1 MDTLT
6 EAGLPG
12 DAASGELNYLR
23 DGIRRFL
30 TRAVVPH
37 RERWREAGVVD
48 RGVWRAAGD
57 AGLLCL
63 AIPETY
69 GGGGGTFRHEAILIE
84 ELARIGFGD
93 LALSLHNA
101 IVAPY
106 ILHYGTEAQRM
117 RYLPAM
123 ARGSLV
129 GAIAMTEPG
138 AGSDLNSMRT
148 HARPDG
154 DGWVLN
160 GQKTFISNGQ
170 LAELIIVAAKTDPE
184 AGARGIS
191 LFLVETEG
199 ATGFRRGR
207 NLAKVGR
214 HAQDTSELFFDD
226 VRLPADA
233 LLGEAGRG
241 FHQLMQQLPQERLV
255 IGVGSVA
262 AMETAIEHTLAYV
275 REREMFGQTLFDF
288 QNTRFVLAEAKT
300 QATIGRV
307 FMDWCVDRL
316 VEGKLDA
323 ATAAMSKWWGSQTL
337 CEIADRC
344 LQLFGGYGYMAEYPI
359 AHLWADARI
368 GMIYGGSNEVMKELI
383 ARSL

>member
-138 AGSDLNSMRT
+138 AGSDLKSMRT

-300 QATIGRV
+300 EATIGRV

>member
-1 MDTLT
+1 MDDM
-6 EAGLPG
+6 AGG
-12 DAASGELNYLR
+12 SELEYLR
-23 DGIRRFL
+23 SSIRRFL
-30 TRAVVPH
+30 EREVMPHRDRWRREGCVDRAV
-37 RERWREAGVVD
+37 WS
-48 RGVWRAAGD
+48 AAGA

-63 AIPETY
+63 AIPEQY
-69 GGGGGTFRHEAILIE
+69 GGGGGTFRHEAVLIE

-106 ILHYGTEAQRM
+106 ILHYGTEAQRLQ
-117 RYLPAM
+117 YLPAM
-123 ARGSLV
+123 ARGDMV

-138 AGSDLNSMRT
+138 AGSDLKSMRT
-148 HARPDG
+148 TARRDG
-154 DGWVLN
+154 NGWTLR

-170 LAELIIVAAKTDPE
+170 LADLVIVAAKTDAE
-184 AGARGIS
+184 AGARGVS
-191 LFLVETEG
+191 LFIVEAAKAE
-199 ATGFRRGR
+199 GFRRGR
-207 NLAKVGR
+207 NLEKIGR

-226 VRLPADA
+226 VKLPADA
-233 LLGEAGRG
+233 LLGAEGRG
-241 FHQLMQQLPQERLV
+241 FHQLMSQLPQERLV
-255 IGVGSVA
+255 IGVGAVA
-262 AMETAIEHTLAYV
+262 AMETAIAETLRYV
-275 REREMFGQTLFDF
+275 RERQAFGQTLFDF

-307 FMDWCVDRL
+307 FMDWCVERL
-316 VEGKLDA
+316 VSGELDA

-368 GMIYGGSNEVMKELI
+368 GMIYGGSNEIMKELI

>member
-1 MDTLT
+1 M
-6 EAGLPG
+6 AGG
-12 DAASGELNYLR
+12 SELDYLR
-23 DGIRRFL
+23 SSIRRFL
-30 TRAVVPH
+30 EREVVPH
-37 RERWREAGVVD
+37 RDRWRREGCVD
-48 RGVWRAAGD
+48 RAVWSAAGA

-63 AIPETY
+63 AIPEQY
-69 GGGGGTFRHEAILIE
+69 GGGGGTFRHEAVLIE

-106 ILHYGTEAQRM
+106 ILHYGTEAQRLQ
-117 RYLPAM
+117 YLPAM
-123 ARGSLV
+123 ARGDIV

-138 AGSDLNSMRT
+138 AGSDLKSMRT
-148 HARPDG
+148 TARRDG
-154 DGWVLN
+154 NGWTLR

-170 LAELIIVAAKTDPE
+170 LADLVIVAAKTDAE
-184 AGARGIS
+184 AGARGVS
-191 LFLVETEG
+191 LFIVEAAKAE
-199 ATGFRRGR
+199 GFRRGR
-207 NLAKVGR
+207 NLEKIGR

-226 VRLPADA
+226 VKLPADA
-233 LLGEAGRG
+233 LLGAEGRG
-241 FHQLMQQLPQERLV
+241 FHQLMSQLPQERLV

-262 AMETAIEHTLAYV
+262 AMETAIAETLRYV
-275 REREMFGQTLFDF
+275 RERQAFGQTLFDF

-307 FMDWCVDRL
+307 FMDWCVERL
-316 VEGKLDA
+316 VAGELDA

-368 GMIYGGSNEVMKELI
+368 GMIYGGSNEIMKELI

>member
-1 MDTLT
+1 MDDM
-6 EAGLPG
+6 AGG
-12 DAASGELNYLR
+12 SELDYLR
-23 DGIRRFL
+23 SSIRRFL
-30 TRAVVPH
+30 EREVVPH
-37 RERWREAGVVD
+37 RDRWRREGCVD
-48 RGVWRAAGD
+48 RAVWSAAGA

-63 AIPETY
+63 AIPEQY
-69 GGGGGTFRHEAILIE
+69 GGGGGTFRHEAVLIE

-106 ILHYGTEAQRM
+106 ILHYGTEAQRLH
-117 RYLPAM
+117 YLPAM
-123 ARGSLV
+123 ARGDMV

-138 AGSDLNSMRT
+138 AGSDLKSMRT
-148 HARPDG
+148 TARRDG
-154 DGWVLN
+154 NGWTLR

-170 LAELIIVAAKTDPE
+170 LADLVIVAAKTDAE
-184 AGARGIS
+184 AGARGVS
-191 LFLVETEG
+191 LFIVE
-199 ATGFRRGR
+199 AAKAQGFRRGR
-207 NLAKVGR
+207 NLEKIGR

-226 VRLPADA
+226 VKLPADA
-233 LLGEAGRG
+233 LLGAEGRG
-241 FHQLMQQLPQERLV
+241 FHQLMSQLPQERLV

-262 AMETAIEHTLAYV
+262 AMETAIAETLRYV
-275 REREMFGQTLFDF
+275 RERQAFGQSLFDF

-307 FMDWCVDRL
+307 FMDWCVERL
-316 VEGKLDA
+316 VAGELDA

-368 GMIYGGSNEVMKELI
+368 GMIYGGSNEIMKELI

>member
-1 MDTLT
+1 M
-6 EAGLPG
+6 AGG
-12 DAASGELNYLR
+12 SELEYLR
-23 DGIRRFL
+23 SSIRRFL
-30 TRAVVPH
+30 EREVVPH
-37 RERWREAGVVD
+37 RDRWRREGCVD
-48 RGVWRAAGD
+48 RAVWSAAGA

-63 AIPETY
+63 AIPEQY
-69 GGGGGTFRHEAILIE
+69 GGGGGTFRHEAVLIE

-106 ILHYGTEAQRM
+106 ILHYGTEAQRQQ
-117 RYLPAM
+117 YLPAM
-123 ARGSLV
+123 ARGDMV

-138 AGSDLNSMRT
+138 AGSDLKSMRT
-148 HARPDG
+148 TARRDG
-154 DGWVLN
+154 NGWTLR

-170 LAELIIVAAKTDPE
+170 LADLVIVAAKTDAE
-184 AGARGIS
+184 AGARGVS
-191 LFLVETEG
+191 LFIMEAAKAE
-199 ATGFRRGR
+199 GFRRGR
-207 NLAKVGR
+207 NLEKIGR

-226 VRLPADA
+226 VKLPADA
-233 LLGEAGRG
+233 LLGAEGRG
-241 FHQLMQQLPQERLV
+241 FHQLMSQLPQERLV
-255 IGVGSVA
+255 IGVGAVA
-262 AMETAIEHTLAYV
+262 AMETAIAETLRYV
-275 REREMFGQTLFDF
+275 RERQAFGQTLFDF

-307 FMDWCVDRL
+307 FMDWCVERL
-316 VEGKLDA
+316 VAGELDA

-368 GMIYGGSNEVMKELI
+368 GMIYGGSNEIMKELI